1 MSDQVNNAFYDELGD
16 QWYHGDRHAI
26 GLLRAES
33 GIKLD
38 FVRRHLL
45 PGQKVLDV
53 ACGGGLVAN
62 PLAREGFSVT
72 GVDLSENSLQVARDQ
87 AVEGAQFVHGNALQL
102 PFAAES
108 FDAVLLMDFL
118 EHVSEPER
126 VLKEASRVLVPGGL
140 LMFST
145 FNRNWASRLLA
156 IEALRWFPESPPNV
170 HVYELFLTPDEVR
183 TFATNCGLELV
194 EYRGSLPKFFS
205 WPFWSSVFRRRVHQG
220 FSFEYTSSLRVGYM
234 GCFRKTLTH

>member
-1 MSDQVNNAFYDELGD
+1 MSEQVNNAFYDELGE

-38 FVRRHLL
+38 FVRRHLSA
-45 PGQKVLDV
+45 GQKVLDV

-62 PLAREGFSVT
+62 PLAKEGFSVT
-72 GVDLSENSLQVARDQ
+72 GVDLSENSLKVARDQ
-87 AVEGAQFVHGNALQL
+87 GVPGTEFLHGNAFDL
-102 PFAAES
+102 PLESDS

-118 EHVSEPER
+118 EHVDDPGRVLAEGAR
-126 VLKEASRVLVPGGL
+126 VLKPGGK

-170 HVYELFLTPDEVR
+170 HVYELFLKPKEVES
-183 TFATNCGLELV
+183 FARECGLEPL
-194 EYRGSLPKFFS
+194 EFRGSIPKFFS
-205 WPFWSSVFRRRVHQG
+205 WPFWSSVFKRRVHQD
-220 FSFEYTSSLRVGYM
+220 FSFVYTDSLRVGYM
-234 GCFRKTLTH
+234 GCFQKKLVH

>member
-1 MSDQVNNAFYDELGD
+1 MSEQVNNAFYDELGE

-45 PGQKVLDV
+45 PQQRVLDV
-53 ACGGGLVAN
+53 ACGGGLVTN
-62 PLAREGFSVT
+62 PLARDGYKVT
-72 GVDLSENSLQVARDQ
+72 GVDISENSLKVARDQ
-87 AVEGAQFVHGNALQL
+87 GVKGARFVHGDAFQL
-102 PFAAES
+102 PFDSHS

-118 EHVSEPER
+118 EHVADPGR
-126 VLKEASRVLVPGGL
+126 VLAEASRVLVPGGR

-145 FNRNWASRLLA
+145 FNRNWASRMLA

-170 HVYELFLTPDEVR
+170 HVYHLFLKPDEVI
-183 TFATNCGLELV
+183 ALAQQCGLKFV
-194 EYRGSLPKFFS
+194 EFQGSIPKVFS
-205 WPFWSSVFRRRVHQG
+205 WPFWSSVFRRRVHEG
-220 FSFEYTSSLRVGYM
+220 FSFVFTSSLRVGYM
-234 GCFRKTLTH
+234 GCFQKELAQ